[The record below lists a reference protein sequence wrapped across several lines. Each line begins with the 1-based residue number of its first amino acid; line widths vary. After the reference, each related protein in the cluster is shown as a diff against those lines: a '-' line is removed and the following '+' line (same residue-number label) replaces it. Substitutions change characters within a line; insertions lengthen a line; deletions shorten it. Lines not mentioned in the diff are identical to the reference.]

1 MSANKIDRSLL
12 ADPRA
17 LAQFQQTRQTEA
29 GDGTVRKLEGTK
41 QDDQTIVPD
50 GERLEISTSA
60 HKLAQMRELLDA
72 GRARLTEEEPVRR
85 EKIEVVKRRLQS
97 GVYASTE
104 VRDQVA
110 DRLAG
115 LMRGLDTLL
124 E

>member
-1 MSANKIDRSLL
+1 
-12 ADPRA
+12 
-17 LAQFQQTRQTEA
+17 
-29 GDGTVRKLEGTK
+29 VRKPEGTK
-41 QDDQTIVPD
+41 QDEQTIIPD

>member
-12 ADPRA
+12 TDPRA

-29 GDGTVRKLEGTK
+29 GDGTVRKPEGTK
-41 QDDQTIVPD
+41 QDEQTIIPD